1 MSYFNNNNLERVRWC
16 CSLNLEKYFKGK
28 SLGGRYYKD
37 NEYVATWYENRL
49 SLDKSKTLVEV
60 TFINLTNP
68 TYTNKNTG
76 EEYQSFFRI
85 PLPINY
91 LHKIPFG
98 SIWKN
103 GESEYR
109 FKLKEFKVTFSK
121 SEGLTYEPLWA
132 NKESH
137 PFEAD
142 KYVHSAYLKTFKSDG
157 NQLLVIKPEGDSKS
171 YIVHPLHFF
180 MAHYGYSS
188 ELKRILITD
197 NWSKVEKKL
206 HLNESFEERGV
217 FVPNNLS
224 TKDAV
229 FLYHLKYDAYTKTVV
244 KDITTKIIFSKGQ
257 ERPHYRIPCWHD
269 QPITLSFYGVEL
281 GTSVL
286 CCQITGIS
294 QPKGEPINLYYHSV
308 IKVSKD
314 GQGQDT
320 GEIQY
325 RTRIQEREH
334 ELEKLDISL
343 DNVNNLVT
351 ADVIEYLSLLGEQRE
366 INRIQLAQ
374 ENLKNGKVKLLNY
387 DEPENYSTGEKQGK
401 TGLTGIANCFYDIA
415 NTDEIEGKSRL
426 EEVWKH
432 AKRLR
437 HEQNADVYWY
447 TPKRGFNE
455 SDNFTLVSLEEVL
468 KSLKQSYP
476 SAALILRVDVQRR
489 TFFVLSF
496 PARNQ
501 KENSG
506 FSSVVYEPQNIQQFL
521 SSKGNIQNRD
531 DSLFKLFGEIVS
543 SGGVNNDYID
553 SKNGKMSLF
562 RHVEAQKT
570 KNNWIWNGIEKLL
583 KIVIISR

>member
-1 MSYFNNNNLERVRWC
+1 MSYFDENNLDRVRWH
-16 CSLNLEKYFKGK
+16 CSLNLEKYFEGK

-76 EEYQSFFRI
+76 EKYQSFFRI

-91 LHKIPFG
+91 LHKVPFG

-103 GESEYR
+103 GESECK

-142 KYVHSAYLKTFKSDG
+142 KYVHSAYLKTFKGDG
-157 NQLLVIKPEGDSKS
+157 NQLLVIKLKGEDKS
-171 YIVHPLHFF
+171 YIIHPLHFF

-197 NWSKVEKKL
+197 SWSKVEKKL
-206 HLNESFEERGV
+206 HLNEFFKEKGV
-217 FVPNNLS
+217 FIPNNLS

-244 KDITTKIIFSKGQ
+244 KDVVTKIIFSKSQ

-269 QPITLSFYGVEL
+269 KPIILSFYGIEL
-281 GTSVL
+281 GNSVL
-286 CCQITGIS
+286 CCQITGIN
-294 QPKGEPINLYYHSV
+294 QPQGEPINLYYHSA
-308 IKVSKD
+308 IKSNKGGEGQKD
-314 GQGQDT
+314 G
-320 GEIQY
+320 ELQY
-325 RTRIQEREH
+325 KTRKQEREH
-334 ELEKLDISL
+334 ELEKLDIAL

-351 ADVIEYLSLLGEQRE
+351 ADVIEHLKLLGQKRE
-366 INRIQLAQ
+366 INRVQLTQ
-374 ENLKNGKVKLLNY
+374 EAENSGNVKFLNY
-387 DEPENYSTGEKQGK
+387 DEPENYGVGEKQGK
-401 TGLTGIANCFYDIA
+401 TGNTGIANCFYDIPS
-415 NTDEIEGKSRL
+415 NQEIEGKSRL
-426 EEVWKH
+426 DTVWKH

-437 HEQNADVYWY
+437 TEQNAKVYWY
-447 TPKRGFNE
+447 TPKLGFNE
-455 SDNFTLVSLEEVL
+455 SDKFTLVSLEEIL
-468 KSLKQSYP
+468 DSLEQYYP
-476 SAALILRVDVQRR
+476 AAALILRVDVQQR
-489 TFFVLSF
+489 TFFVVSF
-496 PARNQ
+496 PVRNE

-506 FSSVVYEPQNIQQFL
+506 FSSVVYKPQNIQQFL
-521 SSKGNIQNRD
+521 SGEGDFYSRNEN
-531 DSLFKLFGEIVS
+531 LFKLLIEIVS
-543 SGGVNNDYID
+543 SEGVSSDYVD
-553 SKNGKMSLF
+553 SKDGKMSLF
-562 RHVEAQKT
+562 RHVEAKKT
-570 KNNWIWNGIEKLL
+570 NNNWVWNGVRKLL
-583 KIVIISR
+583 

>member
-1 MSYFNNNNLERVRWC
+1 MSYFNKNNLEKVRWR
-16 CSLNLEKYFKGK
+16 CSLNLEKYFEGEPLRGFYNKEH
-28 SLGGRYYKD
+28 
-37 NEYVATWYENRL
+37 EYVATWYENRL

-68 TYTNKNTG
+68 TYINKKKD
-76 EEYQSFFRI
+76 EECQSFFRI
-85 PLPINY
+85 ALPINY
-91 LHKIPFG
+91 LHKVPFG

-103 GESEYR
+103 GESEYK

-121 SEGLTYEPLWA
+121 SEGLTYKPLWMD
-132 NKESH
+132 KVSH

-142 KYVHSAYLKTFKSDG
+142 KYVHSSYLNSFKMDG
-157 NQLLVIKPEGDSKS
+157 NQLLVIKTKGENKS

-197 NWSKVEKKL
+197 NWNKVEKKL
-206 HLNESFEERGV
+206 RLNESFEEKGI
-217 FVPNNLS
+217 FIPNNLS

-229 FLYHLKYDAYTKTVV
+229 FLYHLKYDAYTKAVV
-244 KDITTKIIFSKGQ
+244 KDVSTRIVLSKEQ
-257 ERPHYRIPCWHD
+257 EKPKYLIPCWHD
-269 QPITLSFYGVEL
+269 QPITLSFYGIEL
-281 GTSVL
+281 GNSVL

-294 QPKGEPINLYYHSV
+294 QPRGKPINLYYHSV

-325 RTRIQEREH
+325 RTRRQEREH

-401 TGLTGIANCFYDIA
+401 TGLTGIANCFYDIP

-437 HEQNADVYWY
+437 HEQSANIYWY

-455 SDNFTLVSLEEVL
+455 SDNFTLVSLEDMLE
-468 KSLKQSYP
+468 SLKQSYP
-476 SAALILRVDVQRR
+476 SVALILRVDVQRR

-496 PARNQ
+496 PEKDEN
-501 KENSG
+501 ENSG

-521 SSKGNIQNRD
+521 SGDPNVYKQDGN
-531 DSLFKLFGEIVS
+531 LFKLFTDIVS
-543 SGGVNNDYID
+543 SGGVSSDYVD
-553 SKNGKMSLF
+553 SKDGKMSSF
-562 RHVEAQKT
+562 RHREAKKT
-570 KNNWIWNGIEKLL
+570 NNNWVWNGIKKLL
-583 KIVIISR
+583 

>member
-1 MSYFNNNNLERVRWC
+1 M
-16 CSLNLEKYFKGK
+16 
-28 SLGGRYYKD
+28 
-37 NEYVATWYENRL
+37 
-49 SLDKSKTLVEV
+49 
-60 TFINLTNP
+60 
-68 TYTNKNTG
+68 
-76 EEYQSFFRI
+76 
-85 PLPINY
+85 
-91 LHKIPFG
+91 
-98 SIWKN
+98 
-103 GESEYR
+103 
-109 FKLKEFKVTFSK
+109 
-121 SEGLTYEPLWA
+121 
-132 NKESH
+132 
-137 PFEAD
+137 
-142 KYVHSAYLKTFKSDG
+142 KTFKSDG

-206 HLNESFEERGV
+206 HLNEFFKEKGV
-217 FVPNNLS
+217 FVPNNIS

-269 QPITLSFYGVEL
+269 KPIMLSFYGIEL
-281 GTSVL
+281 GNSVL

-294 QPKGEPINLYYHSV
+294 QPKGEAINLYYHSV

-401 TGLTGIANCFYDIA
+401 TGLTGIANCFYDIP

-437 HEQNADVYWY
+437 HEQSANIYWY

-455 SDNFTLVSLEEVL
+455 SDNFTLVSLEDMLE
-468 KSLKQSYP
+468 SLKQSYP
-476 SAALILRVDVQRR
+476 SVALILRVDVQRR

-496 PARNQ
+496 PEKDEN
-501 KENSG
+501 ENSG

-521 SSKGNIQNRD
+521 SGDPNVYKQDGN
-531 DSLFKLFGEIVS
+531 LFKLFTDIVS
-543 SGGVNNDYID
+543 SGGVSSDYVD
-553 SKNGKMSLF
+553 SKDGKMSSF
-562 RHVEAQKT
+562 RHREAKKT
-570 KNNWIWNGIEKLL
+570 NNNWVWNGIKKLL
-583 KIVIISR
+583 

>member
-1 MSYFNNNNLERVRWC
+1 MSYFDENNLDRVRWR
-16 CSLNLEKYFKGK
+16 CSLNLEKYFEGE

-37 NEYVATWYENRL
+37 NEYIATWYENRL

-68 TYTNKNTG
+68 TYTNKKTG
-76 EEYQSFFRI
+76 EECQSFFKI
-85 PLPINY
+85 ALPINY

-103 GESEYR
+103 GESEYK

-121 SEGLTYEPLWA
+121 SEGLTYEPLWV

-142 KYVHSAYLKTFKSDG
+142 KYVHSSYLRTFKGDG
-157 NQLLVIKPEGDSKS
+157 NQLLVIKPEGDNKS

-206 HLNESFEERGV
+206 HLNESFKEKGV

-269 QPITLSFYGVEL
+269 KPIMLSFYGIEL
-281 GTSVL
+281 GNSVL
-286 CCQITGIS
+286 CCQITGVN
-294 QPKGEPINLYYHSV
+294 QPQGEPINLYYHSA
-308 IKVSKD
+308 IKTSKD
-314 GQGQDT
+314 GKGQKG
-320 GEIQY
+320 GEPQY
-325 RTRIQEREH
+325 RTRKQEREH
-334 ELEKLDISL
+334 ELEKLDIAL

-351 ADVIEYLSLLGEQRE
+351 ADVIEHLKLLGEERV
-366 INRIQLAQ
+366 INRVQLVQ
-374 ENLKNGKVKLLNY
+374 EVEKSGKVKFLNY
-387 DEPENYSTGEKQGK
+387 DEPENYGVGEKQGK
-401 TGLTGIANCFYDIA
+401 TGNTGIANCFYDIPS
-415 NTDEIEGKSRL
+415 NQEIEGKSRL
-426 EEVWKH
+426 DTVWEH

-437 HEQNADVYWY
+437 NEQGVKVYWY
-447 TPKRGFNE
+447 TPKLGFNE
-455 SDNFTLVSLEEVL
+455 NDKFTLVSLEEIL
-468 KSLKQSYP
+468 DSLEQYYP
-476 SAALILRVDVQRR
+476 AAALILRVDVQQR

-496 PARNQ
+496 PARNE

-521 SSKGNIQNRD
+521 SSEVDIQSQDEN
-531 DSLFKLFGEIVS
+531 LFKLFIEIISSEGVS
-543 SGGVNNDYID
+543 SDYVD
-553 SKNGKMSLF
+553 SKDGKMSLF
-562 RHVEAQKT
+562 RHKEAKKT
-570 KNNWIWNGIEKLL
+570 NNNWVWNGISKLL
-583 KIVIISR
+583 

>member
-1 MSYFNNNNLERVRWC
+1 MSYFNKNNLEKVRWR
-16 CSLNLEKYFKGK
+16 CSLNLEKYFEGEPLRGFYNKEH
-28 SLGGRYYKD
+28 
-37 NEYVATWYENRL
+37 EYVATWYENRL

-68 TYTNKNTG
+68 TYINKKKG
-76 EEYQSFFRI
+76 EECQSFFKI
-85 PLPINY
+85 ALPINY

-103 GESEYR
+103 GESEYK

-121 SEGLTYEPLWA
+121 SEGLTYEPLWV

-206 HLNESFEERGV
+206 HLNESFEEKGV

-401 TGLTGIANCFYDIA
+401 TGLTGIANCFYDIP

-437 HEQNADVYWY
+437 HEQSANIYWY

-455 SDNFTLVSLEEVL
+455 SDNFTLISLEDMLE
-468 KSLKQSYP
+468 SLKQSYP
-476 SAALILRVDVQRR
+476 SVALILRVDVQRR

-496 PARNQ
+496 PEKDEN
-501 KENSG
+501 ENSG

-521 SSKGNIQNRD
+521 SGDPNVYKQDGN
-531 DSLFKLFGEIVS
+531 LFKLFTDIVS
-543 SGGVNNDYID
+543 SGGVSSDYVD
-553 SKNGKMSLF
+553 SKDGKMSSF
-562 RHVEAQKT
+562 RHREAKKT
-570 KNNWIWNGIEKLL
+570 NNNWVWNGIKKLL
-583 KIVIISR
+583 

>member
-1 MSYFNNNNLERVRWC
+1 MSYFNENKLEKVRWR
-16 CSLNLEKYFKGK
+16 CSLNLEKYFEKPLRGFYNK
-28 SLGGRYYKD
+28 EH
-37 NEYVATWYENRL
+37 EYVATWYENRL
-49 SLDKSKTLVEV
+49 SLDKSKTLVDV
-60 TFINLTNP
+60 TFINLTKP
-68 TYTNKNTG
+68 TYINKKTG
-76 EEYQSFFRI
+76 EECQSFFRI
-85 PLPINY
+85 ALPINY
-91 LHKIPFG
+91 LHKVPFG

-103 GESEYR
+103 GESEYK
-109 FKLKEFKVTFSK
+109 FKFKEFKVTFSK
-121 SEGLTYEPLWA
+121 SEGLTYKPLWTD
-132 NKESH
+132 KVSH

-142 KYVHSAYLKTFKSDG
+142 KYVHSSYLNSFKRDG
-157 NQLLVIKPEGDSKS
+157 NQLLVIKTKGENKS

-206 HLNESFEERGV
+206 RLNESFEEKGV
-217 FVPNNLS
+217 FIPNNLS

-229 FLYHLKYDAYTKTVV
+229 FLYHLKYDAYTKAVV
-244 KDITTKIIFSKGQ
+244 KDVSTRIVLSKNQ
-257 ERPHYRIPCWHD
+257 EKPKYLIPCWHD

-281 GTSVL
+281 GNSVL

-374 ENLKNGKVKLLNY
+374 ENFKNGKVKLLNY

-455 SDNFTLVSLEEVL
+455 SDNFTLVSLEDIL

-476 SAALILRVDVQRR
+476 SVALILRVNVQRR

-496 PARNQ
+496 PEKDEN
-501 KENSG
+501 ENSG
-506 FSSVVYEPQNIQQFL
+506 FSSVVYEPQNIQHFL
-521 SSKGNIQNRD
+521 SGDRNVYKQDGN
-531 DSLFKLFGEIVS
+531 LFKLFTDIVS
-543 SGGVNNDYID
+543 SGGVSSDYVD
-553 SKNGKMSLF
+553 SKDGKMSLF
-562 RHVEAQKT
+562 RHREAKKT
-570 KNNWIWNGIEKLL
+570 N
-583 KIVIISR
+583 